1 MRLMSVV
8 LTIILLA
15 SCTSTPLAPDR
26 HNAPGVIRLS
36 GDDSRVVL
44 NVAISGVSLS
54 RAPLRIEFTG
64 NYPWRDAQGNLKTEA
79 DPHVLTR
86 SDLGGIPTNDGGA
99 ALETYLN
106 QTWLP
111 SQFRDADG
119 RTTGFAWI
127 DILSF
132 SPTDVNW
139 ILCISDTHISS
150 CP

>member
-1 MRLMSVV
+1 MKLFLVPLLLVLAGCTVPPTAPALDSPSVV
-8 LTIILLA
+8 RLA
-15 SCTSTPLAPDR
+15 
-26 HNAPGVIRLS
+26 

-44 NVAISGVSLS
+44 HVAISGVSLT

-64 NYPWRDAQGNLKTEA
+64 NYPWRDAEGNLKTEA

-99 ALETYLN
+99 ALEAYLN

-119 RTTGFAWI
+119 RPTGFAWI

-132 SPTDVNW
+132 GPTDVNW
-139 ILCISDTHISS
+139 ILCISDTPISR